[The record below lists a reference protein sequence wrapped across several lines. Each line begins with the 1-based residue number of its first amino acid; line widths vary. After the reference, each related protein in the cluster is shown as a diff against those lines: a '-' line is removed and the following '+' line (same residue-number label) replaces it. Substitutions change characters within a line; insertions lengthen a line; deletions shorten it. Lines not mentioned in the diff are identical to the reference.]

1 MIGNEET
8 RNGQFGV
15 GLSRGDPGRHRL
27 ALASRPQCR
36 RNPTG
41 GKPTPTLSSSN
52 WTNCFQT
59 LRTPKPAS
67 AASSSPAPGITWAY
81 QEALVRVDQKLAS
94 LRSLTR
100 DNPSQQ
106 KRLAAAEPLIR
117 AKLAALKETI
127 NLRATKGFD
136 PAREIIMTGRGKA
149 LMDQVRQQVAEA
161 QAEEGRLLKERSL
174 AKEADLR
181 SRSQVVIIGSVFSCV
196 FLVTALLLLQGEIA
210 RRLGVEQELL
220 KHRDH
225 LEELVASRTKEL
237 GRLNRTLKALS
248 NSNQALIRSK
258 DESQFLGEVCR
269 IIVRDCGHAL
279 VWIGYAEGDEAKT
292 VRPVAHAGFEEGYL
306 ETLNITWADTER
318 GRGPTGTA
326 IRTGKPCHCKDMQTD
341 PRFGPWREQALKLG
355 YGSSLVLPLM
365 TGGRAF
371 GAITIYSR
379 QAAPSPR
386 TRWNC

>member
-1 MIGNEET
+1 M
-8 RNGQFGV
+8 
-15 GLSRGDPGRHRL
+15 
-27 ALASRPQCR
+27 
-36 RNPTG
+36 
-41 GKPTPTLSSSN
+41 
-52 WTNCFQT
+52 
-59 LRTPKPAS
+59 
-67 AASSSPAPGITWAY
+67 
-81 QEALVRVDQKLAS
+81 
-94 LRSLTR
+94 
-100 DNPSQQ
+100 
-106 KRLAAAEPLIR
+106 
-117 AKLAALKETI
+117 
-127 NLRATKGFD
+127 
-136 PAREIIMTGRGKA
+136 
-149 LMDQVRQQVAEA
+149 
-161 QAEEGRLLKERSL
+161 
-174 AKEADLR
+174 
-181 SRSQVVIIGSVFSCV
+181 
-196 FLVTALLLLQGEIA
+196 
-210 RRLGVEQELL
+210 
-220 KHRDH
+220 
-225 LEELVASRTKEL
+225 ASRTKEL

-258 DESQFLGEVCR
+258 DESQFLGEVCQ

-379 QAAPSPR
+379 QAGAFAEDEVELLGDLADDLAYGIGALRLRAEHARAEEESAPQ
-386 TRWNC
+386 